1 MGILPAFNIF
11 ADIFDNESIFVSN
24 STSILLPGSS
34 AFYQFD
40 YTNSSDFDITAIA
53 DLLDSVEEVNE
64 SNNAQRIEVKF
75 NKKPNIGQIQNITAN
90 EGDGITINI
99 SGYDSNNDA
108 LSYSIKL
115 IEA

>member
-1 MGILPAFNIF
+1 MWGYCLLSIFF

-75 NKKPNIGQIQNITAN
+75 NKKPNI
-90 EGDGITINI
+90 
-99 SGYDSNNDA
+99 
-108 LSYSIKL
+108 
-115 IEA
+115 